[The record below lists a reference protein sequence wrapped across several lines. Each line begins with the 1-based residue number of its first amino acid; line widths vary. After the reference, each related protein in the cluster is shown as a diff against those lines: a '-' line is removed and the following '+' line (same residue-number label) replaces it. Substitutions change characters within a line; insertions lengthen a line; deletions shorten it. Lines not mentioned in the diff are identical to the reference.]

1 MLVVLGFFLLLN
13 GARGFGILPGDS
25 QSHLDITDTAILNAT
40 VQVCRALAETEGNVF
55 TTPAQPFTVRDV
67 ATACG
72 ARNSI
77 RSFQLAIVTIKFRN
91 VRVDIRQVLNASF
104 HFDDESFAAGRNIIV
119 GGLITVKNNI
129 NQEDFEAA
137 RENLGTILHPLQ
149 DFYSH
154 SNWVENGNQFPNS
167 NLIRSDTSI
176 GNIAAVNRATCRSCN
191 GDDCSDNI
199 LEDIKRDN
207 VLTSGYFSLFP
218 TVPFKPAGK
227 CSHGGTFDRTSN
239 INPTGGINKDTA
251 DSEHGNLHQ
260 AAANLAAMATSEILE
275 NIRQDVDDVPFLRML
290 GISRGSGKALC
301 FVIDTTESMSDD
313 IAAVRAAT
321 SSLIDDVAG
330 TEDQPQSF
338 ILVPFNDPEVGPLM
352 RTTDPQDFKGFV
364 DGLSASGGG
373 DEAERSLTGLQLGLM
388 GSPRS
393 SDIFVFTDAPA
404 EDVELKTTVIAL
416 IERSQSVVN
425 FLIAGTTVENRR
437 RSSNR
442 IAAADSQVYRDIAQ
456 AAGGLAVEVETD
468 ELLNATTIIRQISNS
483 SVVTLLQASRG
494 PGSAESFTFLVDETT
509 MNTRIYITGNSTTFT
524 VTNPAGTTHGVMGN
538 ILFTLSSVGNLDI
551 LELIPAEGRWTLAI
565 TSANPYS
572 LRVTAQSPIDFLV
585 DFVEIVPGGNEF
597 DVLDTRPTACNNG
610 SLLVT
615 LTGGETAEVTGVTLV
630 EAAGTG
636 EVAGTVEPQGSGQF
650 LVRVDKIPSVP
661 FVVRV
666 DGTANNASFEFQR
679 QSPTNFQA
687 SNLTIRGEVNNN
699 LVPGTPFSVPFSVS
713 EDRGGNFSV
722 TVTTNDQRFTT
733 SAPGS
738 VQLQPGVPSNN
749 TVMVFAPLNT
759 PSGTTITLTVEV
771 KNPDSGDTNYLIL
784 RIGVFNTVTDL
795 TAPVCEFLSSV
806 ICVRMS
812 STESWAV
819 SLRVSDGADGTGV
832 ERVTRRQGNGTL
844 KVETS
849 LSDGNV
855 TLVNYN
861 ASCADPDLVLEAVDR
876 VGNTVACAF
885 NAFNAFPASGGVAA
899 LVSQVHLVWALNL
912 ALGLLHSLW

>member
-1 MLVVLGFFLLLN
+1 MLVVLGFVLLLT

-40 VQVCRALAETEGNVF
+40 VQVCRALAQAEGNIF
-55 TTPAQPFTVRDV
+55 TTPAQPFTVTDV
-67 ATACG
+67 ATACR
-72 ARNSI
+72 AQNSI

-104 HFDDESFAAGRNIIV
+104 HFDDESFVEGRNIIV
-119 GGLITVKNNI
+119 GGLITVKNSI

-199 LEDIKRDN
+199 LEDITQDN

-218 TVPFKPAGK
+218 TVPTKPAGK
-227 CSHGGTFDRTSN
+227 CSHGGTFDQTSD
-239 INPTGGINKDTA
+239 IDPTGGINKDTP
-251 DSEHGNLHQ
+251 DSEHGNLHEE
-260 AAANLAAMATSEILE
+260 AANLAAMATSEILE
-275 NIRQDVDDVPFLRML
+275 NIRQEVEDVPFLLML

-313 IAAVRAAT
+313 IAAVKVAT
-321 SSLIDDVAG
+321 SSLINNVAG
-330 TEDQPQSF
+330 TDDEPQSF

-352 RTTDPQDFKGFV
+352 RTTDPQVFKGFV
-364 DGLSASGGG
+364 DDLSASGGG
-373 DEAERSLTGLQLGLM
+373 DNAERSLTGLQLGLM

-404 EDVELKTTVIAL
+404 KDVELKTTVIAL

-425 FLIAGTTVENRR
+425 FLITGTTVENRR

-442 IAAADSQVYRDIAQ
+442 IAAADSQVYRDLAQ

-468 ELLNATTIIRQISNS
+468 ELLNATIIIRQISNS
-483 SVVTLLQASRG
+483 SVVTLLQASRD
-494 PGSAESFTFLVDETT
+494 PGSMESFTFLVDETT
-509 MNTRIYITGNSTTFT
+509 MNTRIYITGNSTTIT
-524 VTNPAGTTHGVMGN
+524 ITNPAGATQGIMG
-538 ILFTLSSVGNLDI
+538 IPLFTSSSVGNLEI
-551 LELIPAEGRWTLAI
+551 LELINHAEGTWTI
-565 TSANPYS
+565 DISSENPYS
-572 LRVTAQSPIDFLV
+572 LRVTDQSPIDFLV
-585 DFVEIVPGGNEF
+585 DFVEIVPGGNAF

-615 LTGGETAEVTGVTLV
+615 LTGSDTANVTGVTLV

-636 EVAGTVEPQGSGQF
+636 AVAGTVEPQGSGQF

-666 DGTANNASFEFQR
+666 DGTANNASFDFQR
-679 QSPTNFQA
+679 QSPTNFRA
-687 SNLTIRGEVNNN
+687 SNLTIRGEVNDN
-699 LVPGTPFSVPFSVS
+699 LVPGTPFSVPFSIT
-713 EDRGGNFSV
+713 EDTGGNFSI

-733 SAPGS
+733 SAPS
-738 VQLQPGVPSNN
+738 SLLVQPGVLTNS
-749 TVMVFAPLNT
+749 TVMVSAPLNT
-759 PSGTTITLTVEV
+759 PSGSTITLTIEV
-771 KNPDSGDTNYLIL
+771 KNTGSEDTNYLIL
-784 RIGVFNTVTDL
+784 RIVVFNTVTDL
-795 TAPVCEFLSSV
+795 TAPMCEVLSFV
-806 ICVRMS
+806 NCVQIS
-812 STESWAV
+812 STKTWAV
-819 SLRVSDGADGTGV
+819 SVRVSDGADGTGV
-832 ERVTRRQGNGTL
+832 ERVTRTQGNGTL
-844 KVETS
+844 NIEPS
-849 LSDGNV
+849 PSNGNV
-855 TLVNYN
+855 TLVTYN
-861 ASCADPDLVLEAVDR
+861 ASCTDPDMALVAVDR

-885 NAFNAFPASGGVAA
+885 NAFQASGGVAP
-899 LVSQVHLVWALNL
+899 LVSQVHLICALNL
-912 ALGLLHSLW
+912 AVGLLHSLL